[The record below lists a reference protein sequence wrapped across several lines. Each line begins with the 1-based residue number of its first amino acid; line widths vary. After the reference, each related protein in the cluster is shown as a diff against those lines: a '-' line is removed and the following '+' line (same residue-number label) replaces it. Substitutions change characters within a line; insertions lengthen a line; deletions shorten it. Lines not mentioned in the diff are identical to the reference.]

1 MWRLSIAAA
10 LVIAGAGCGEDPSSL
25 DNRHNRHTVAS
36 GTSGTGTSGGDT
48 SGTSGG
54 GTSGGGASGTSGA
67 GPTNDGSAADICV
80 TTINRFRATKGLS
93 PLARWSATEAC
104 SDGQA
109 VSDGSTNAAH
119 GAFGK
124 CGEVAQNECP
134 GWPAP
139 AATTIP
145 KCLQAMWGE
154 GPGGGHYDAMS
165 SRLYTKVA
173 CGFGTAADGS
183 IWAVQNFH

>member
-1 MWRLSIAAA
+1 MTV
-10 LVIAGAGCGEDPSSL
+10 VIAIACAGCGEDPSSL
-25 DNRHNRHTVAS
+25 DTRHTTAT
-36 GTSGTGTSGGDT
+36 GTSSSGTSGGDATGT
-48 SGTSGG
+48 SSGDTTGTSGV
-54 GTSGGGASGTSGA
+54 TA
-67 GPTNDGSAADICV
+67 PTNDGSAADICV
-80 TTINRFRATKGLS
+80 SKINQLRATKGLS

-104 SDGQA
+104 ADGEA
-109 VSDGSTNAAH
+109 ASDGSTKAAH

-139 AATTIP
+139 ATTTIP
-145 KCLQAMWGE
+145 KCLQQMWAE
-154 GPGGGHYDAMS
+154 GPGGGHYDAMT

-173 CGFGTAADGS
+173 CGFGTAPDGS

>member
-1 MWRLSIAAA
+1 MALAIACAA
-10 LVIAGAGCGEDPSSL
+10 CAGCGEDPSSL
-25 DNRHNRHTVAS
+25 DSRHTTAS
-36 GTSGTGTSGGDT
+36 GTSGSGTSGGDT
-48 SGTSGG
+48 TGTSG
-54 GTSGGGASGTSGA
+54 TAS
-67 GPTNDGSAADICV
+67 TNDGSAADVCV
-80 TTINRFRATKGLS
+80 ATINQFRATKGLS

-104 SDGQA
+104 ADGQA
-109 VSDGSTNAAH
+109 ANDGSTNAAH

-145 KCLQAMWGE
+145 KCLQAMWNE
-154 GPGGGHYDAMS
+154 GPGGGHYEAMS